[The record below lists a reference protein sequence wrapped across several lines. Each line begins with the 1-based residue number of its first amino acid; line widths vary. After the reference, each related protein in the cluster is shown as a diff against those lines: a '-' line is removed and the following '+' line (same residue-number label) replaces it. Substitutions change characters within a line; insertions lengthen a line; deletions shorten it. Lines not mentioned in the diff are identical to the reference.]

1 VDARRRQILEDMGI
15 LVWRQRAPAGALVQA
30 PDAPQA
36 APTPVFREDHRGL
49 SERRREPTSPTVR
62 RGTGRSG
69 QPVRPPP
76 ALGDVPSA
84 ETPATETPAHNRA
97 LRETAPASCDRLE
110 IHSMAVPG
118 ALLFAD
124 RSAKAFRHLYT
135 DVLRAV
141 AGDWCADPVVLRF
154 DWPIPGVNGSPAEAL
169 GAFVDKQI
177 GDFEAR
183 RVLVLAELA
192 PLFGRLDR
200 SFESIAGG
208 DTLDDPVVKSELWQ
222 RIRTARD

>member
-1 VDARRRQILEDMGI
+1 
-15 LVWRQRAPAGALVQA
+15 
-30 PDAPQA
+30 
-36 APTPVFREDHRGL
+36 
-49 SERRREPTSPTVR
+49 
-62 RGTGRSG
+62 
-69 QPVRPPP
+69 
-76 ALGDVPSA
+76 
-84 ETPATETPAHNRA
+84 
-97 LRETAPASCDRLE
+97 
-110 IHSMAVPG
+110 MAVPG

-222 RIRTARD
+222 RIRTAQGGRLRRVLRLHGTARRRDHGTALRQGTARRRSGGRPDPA